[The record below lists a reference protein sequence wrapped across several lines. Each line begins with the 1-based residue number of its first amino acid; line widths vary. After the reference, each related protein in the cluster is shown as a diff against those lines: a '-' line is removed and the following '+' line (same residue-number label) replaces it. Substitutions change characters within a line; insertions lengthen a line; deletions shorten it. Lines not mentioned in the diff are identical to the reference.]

1 MILKSKMLVLIIPAI
16 LFTGIGA
23 SMVTGLW
30 NLGSD
35 RQPLRYE
42 DDKSNSYDPQS
53 ISGSYSFKDVSTF
66 FDIPITVLYD
76 AFSISNTFDA
86 EVLKAKNLGSVYEP
100 TEIEIGTEALQA
112 YVALYNNLP
121 YSLVDVY
128 LPEQAVSSILSH
140 NSQLTVEQKTY
151 LSTHSINV
159 IPLDP
164 SKVTFTEAEETTA
177 TAFAVKGPTTI
188 QEVIDA
194 GMTKTEFETIVKTS
208 VSFTNQTVKDF
219 CIENGL
225 SFSEVK
231 IALETALK

>member
-1 MILKSKMLVLIIPAI
+1 M
-16 LFTGIGA
+16 
-23 SMVTGLW
+23 
-30 NLGSD
+30 
-35 RQPLRYE
+35 
-42 DDKSNSYDPQS
+42 
-53 ISGSYSFKDVSTF
+53 
-66 FDIPITVLYD
+66 
-76 AFSISNTFDA
+76 
-86 EVLKAKNLGSVYEP
+86 
-100 TEIEIGTEALQA
+100 QA

-140 NSQLTVEQKTY
+140 NTLLTEEQKTY
-151 LSTHSINV
+151 LSTHSIHV

-194 GMTKTEFETIVKTS
+194 GMTKAEFESIVKTG

-219 CIENGL
+219 CIEKGL
-225 SFSEVK
+225 SFSEIKV
-231 IALETALK
+231 ALEEAIN